1 MKTIQ
6 IAPYRKDCKISEN
19 KVIGT
24 MGGRTFVFEIP
35 TKYEIP
41 AELADT
47 MISNFCEAIALCS
60 KPWQIQDLLN
70 NHWNIE
76 GGRFY
81 EK

>member
-6 IAPYRKDCKISEN
+6 IAPYEKDCKISGN
-19 KVIGT
+19 SVIGK

-35 TKYEIP
+35 AKYEIP
-41 AELADT
+41 ADLAGT

-60 KPWQIQDLLN
+60 KPWQVEDLLN
-70 NHWNIE
+70 RHWNIE